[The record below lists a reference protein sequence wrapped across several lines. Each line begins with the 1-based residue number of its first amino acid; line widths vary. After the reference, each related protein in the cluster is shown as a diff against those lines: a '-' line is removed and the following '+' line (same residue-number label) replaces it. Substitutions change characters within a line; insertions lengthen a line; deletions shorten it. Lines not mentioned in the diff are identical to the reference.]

1 MTRFLADENFRV
13 GIVRGVVRREPSID
27 IIRAQDVN
35 LNQTPDPIVLER
47 AAEMGRVLLT
57 HDYDDMPF
65 YIDERLRAG
74 LPMPGAVQIPWTLP
88 LGQAIEDLLLL
99 IEGSFEH
106 EWENRVHYLPLP

>member
-13 GIVRGVVRREPSID
+13 EIVQGVLRRETTID

-35 LNQTPDPIVLER
+35 LNQTPDPVVLVR

-57 HDYDDMPF
+57 HDYGDMPF

-88 LGQAIEDLLLL
+88 VGRAVEDLLLL
-99 IEGSFEH
+99 IGGSLEH
-106 EWENRVHYLPLP
+106 EW